1 MICTRSAP
9 DVDDVNPTVTP
20 MILINLQYGFC
31 PKGSS
36 VVMYRH
42 ESFLHHQYF
51 AYVDWPGGIY
61 ATPTSAGASSVT
73 SVA

>member
-1 MICTRSAP
+1 
-9 DVDDVNPTVTP
+9 